1 MYAHFVHVDVL
12 RIQITRKRI
21 MLNSGTKMKKKGIGW
36 RCWVSN
42 PGPSACKADTTTT
55 ELHPHSHNSP
65 PPSGIV
71 DILYI
76 HQDNNNTRYIARIF
90 YPVKNSL
97 SIIILSCAHGNYMCI
112 GYKLTTKDSHT
123 QCRSMMLRTICTI
136 NIDTLYL
143 KRTCTCRPQFKP
155 TMTCFHEATEHVP
168 HTCTS

>member
-1 MYAHFVHVDVL
+1 MYMYMYAHFVHGDML
-12 RIQITRKRI
+12 RIQITRQRI
-21 MLNSGTKMKKKGIGW
+21 MLNSGTKMKKKKGIGW

-42 PGPSACKADTTTT
+42 PGPSACKADATTT

-65 PPSGIV
+65 PPSGVV
-71 DILYI
+71 DIVYI
-76 HQDNNNTRYIARIF
+76 HQDNNNTCHVHMATT
-90 YPVKNSL
+90 
-97 SIIILSCAHGNYMCI
+97 CCI